1 MFNVQI
7 LHARALAKKAAKL
20 VSLAQIKNANPETL
34 DSMVKIADRAQE
46 LYAVVKESKGGAIP
60 ANIKS
65 FIRNADVMRKDYNAR
80 AVDGAYTKAERATF
94 EALADELA
102 IIVRVAANVK

>member
-1 MFNVQI
+1 MFNVQTNN
-7 LHARALAKKAAKL
+7 ARNLAKKAANL

-34 DSMVKIADRAQE
+34 EAVVRLSDRAQE
-46 LYAVVKESKGGAIP
+46 LHAIVKESKGGAIP

-80 AVDGAYTKAERATF
+80 AVDGAYTKAQRATF
-94 EALADELA
+94 EALADHLS
-102 IIVRVAANVK
+102 IIVRLAANVK